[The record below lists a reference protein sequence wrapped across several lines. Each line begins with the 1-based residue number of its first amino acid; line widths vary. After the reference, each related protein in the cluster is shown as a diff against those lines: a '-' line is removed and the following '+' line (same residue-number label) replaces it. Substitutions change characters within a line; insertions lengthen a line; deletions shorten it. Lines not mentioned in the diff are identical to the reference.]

1 METYLF
7 DTNIWSKWFRQEPS
21 ITEKIAQIDKASKI
35 FLSSIVWGE
44 AIYGANVNKKN
55 VDKKFDLKSYSDF
68 IHKSKPII
76 LPIDENVAD
85 IYGELRA
92 SLFEQY
98 FRKGKKRPEQLI
110 DPLTA
115 TEIGIDENDLW
126 IVAQAVTHNLTLVT
140 NDKMR
145 RIFTVTPKELKHEI
159 WQ

>member
-7 DTNIWSKWFRQEPS
+7 DTNIWSKWFKAES
-21 ITEKIAQIDKASKI
+21 CVTNKIAQIDKTSKV

-44 AIYGANVNKKN
+44 AIYGAKANES
-55 VDKKFDLKSYSDF
+55 FDFESYSEF
-68 IHKSKPII
+68 IHHRSEPII
-76 LPIDENVAD
+76 LPIDKHVSY
-85 IYGELRA
+85 IYGVLRA
-92 SLFEQY
+92 SLFEKY
-98 FRKGKKRPEQLI
+98 IRKGKNKRPEQLI
-110 DPLTA
+110 DPVTA

-126 IVAQAVTHNLTLVT
+126 IVAQAITRNLTLVT